1 MRAAKHVLLALTI
14 AVLASAFAAGTAS
27 ADPPVLTNGEPT
39 AITTSSITFNGTINT
54 GGILAIPRVYYFP
67 AVATTNCS
75 FPDGGEAAG
84 AAYVSE
90 GGLHQTTNTDAI
102 QVTVGGLAIGSTY
115 CWRWS
120 AVNYPGQTSVTPWS
134 SATTLNGPNAPGVH
148 FTGAGGTAH
157 SITMSGEVDTHGLDW
172 SHRFDYFPIGTTT
185 NCNFPSQADLANVQR
200 TPTVNSTDHAPVV
213 PVSGTASSLP
223 AETDYCARLVATNAD
238 GTNASLY
245 WFANTTSDPPTLTDV
260 AFDNGSTSISYSAN
274 FTANT
279 NLYMGY
285 IEAQYFKKTAA
296 ACADFT
302 GAVTTIPYYNE
313 DYNGWSGTTPQAI
326 ASSVTGLSTDT
337 SYCIRLVGVGP
348 MASDPSDWSIVTTV
362 QPRPITIENV
372 KLGAS
377 TTAND
382 ADITFDLDDRGAA
395 DDMGEPSMYS
405 VYVFDVGAG
414 RCTDSDYFGGA
425 QLLDLNNVN
434 FSGTE
439 GVIIPLDDLTLGKPY
454 CVTIVAESAWGSDYD
469 AGGHFET
476 WFGQSPSIGSSSS
489 TVSDFTNVTTSG
501 NVSAGYLATDYD
513 AEYFVKQVGVECT
526 DDTESQRYTENGGTA
541 TTGLSSAQVLSVAT
555 NGLPSAT
562 ALCFRLIVSNYWG
575 EDESPFEEVTT
586 GTMPVNPSISNIQF
600 GAAPNGEGAKISA
613 SVDDNGAAGDT
624 GETNTYELQ
633 IYGVSEANCN
643 SAGVAGQTANYV
655 SSQTFSGSDSL
666 SNNVPGLGP
675 GSTYCA
681 AITVDSAW
689 DGKSASGYL
698 SFVMAAPPGF
708 GTSAPVVGAN
718 SVQVAGTLSPT
729 WIDTNYK
736 LEWITYDETLGCE
749 SGTPQSLGSATTTG
763 AATASAT
770 QISISVL
777 ALSPE
782 TTICT
787 RFAAD
792 NAFGAA
798 ITDWVQST
806 TLEVTPPSIPTGLT
820 ANAVTQTS
828 ATLSWTPSTDNI
840 GVTGYTI
847 SSGANVVGTST
858 GPFFAVTLTC
868 GVAKSFTVIAHDAQ
882 NNSSPPSDSLTVTG
896 AACPVVIPPA
906 QPPAD
911 TTPPAQQCFKPYSKT
926 LKGKN
931 GKKKFTIK
939 ITGTPSADGQSATVK
954 LKITGGVVAGIVVA
968 KKKLGKKAV
977 VTSPTGVSV
986 SYKVGKKTK
995 TLKLGLSTS
1004 QTGC

>member
-1 MRAAKHVLLALTI
+1 MRAAKHLLLALTI
-14 AVLASAFAAGTAS
+14 AVFASAFAAGTAS
-27 ADPPVLTNGEPT
+27 AAPPVLTNGEPS

-54 GGILAIPRVYYFP
+54 GGILSIPRVYYFP

-84 AAYVSE
+84 AAYESE

-102 QVTVGGLAIGSTY
+102 EVTVGGLATGTTY

-120 AVNYPGQTSVTPWS
+120 AVNYPGETSVTAWS

-148 FTGAGGTAH
+148 FSASGGTAH
-157 SITMSGEVDTHGLDW
+157 SITMSGEVDTRGLDW

-200 TPTVNSTDHAPVV
+200 TPTVNSTVHDPVV

-245 WFANTTSDPPTLTDV
+245 WFANTTSDPPVLTDV
-260 AFDNGSTSISYSAN
+260 TFDNGSTSINYIAN

-279 NLYMGY
+279 NLYIGY
-285 IEAQYFKKTAA
+285 VQAEYFKKTAA

-313 DYNGWSGTTPQAI
+313 DFNGWTGTTPQAI

-348 MASDPSDWSIVTTV
+348 NALDPSDWSIVTTV

-395 DDMGEPSMYS
+395 DDMGDPSAYS

-414 RCTDSDYFGGA
+414 RCTDADYFGGD
-425 QLLDLNNVN
+425 QLLDLNNVE
-434 FSGTE
+434 FSGTQ
-439 GVIIPLDDLTLGKPY
+439 GVRIPLDGLTLGKPY
-454 CVTIVAESAWGSDYD
+454 CVTIVADSAWGSDYD

-476 WFGQSPSIGSSSS
+476 WFGQAPSIGASSS
-489 TVSDFTNVTTSG
+489 TVSDFTNVSTSG
-501 NVSAGYLATDYD
+501 SVSAGYLATQYN
-513 AEYFVKQVGVECT
+513 AEYFVKQVGVACA
-526 DDTESQRYTENGGTA
+526 DDTESQRYTQNGGTA
-541 TTGLSSAQVLSVAT
+541 TTGLSSAHILSVST

-575 EDESPFEEVTT
+575 EDEAPLQEVTT
-586 GTMPVNPSISNIQF
+586 GTMPVDPTISNIQF
-600 GAAPNGEGAKISA
+600 GAAPNGAGAKITA
-613 SVDDNGAAGDT
+613 DVDDNGAAGDT
-624 GETNTYELQ
+624 GESNSYALQ
-633 IYGVSEANCN
+633 VFGVSEANCN
-643 SAGVAGQTANYV
+643 SAGVAGQTALYDE
-655 SSQTFSGSDSL
+655 SQTFGGSDSL
-666 SNNVPGLGP
+666 SDTVPGLTP

-681 AITVDSAW
+681 AITVNSAW
-689 DGKSASGYL
+689 DGKLSSGYL
-698 SFVMAAPPGF
+698 SFVMAAPPGL

-729 WIDTNYK
+729 WIDTEYE
-736 LEWITYDETLGCE
+736 LQWTTYDDTLGCE
-749 SGTPQSLGSATTTG
+749 SGSPQSLGTATTTG
-763 AATASAT
+763 SATASAT
-770 QISISVL
+770 PISITVL
-777 ALSPE
+777 ALDPE
-782 TTICT
+782 QTMCT
-787 RFAAD
+787 RLAAD

-806 TLEVTPPSIPTGLT
+806 TLEVTPPSIPEGLV
-820 ANAVTQTS
+820 ASAVTQTS
-828 ATLSWTPSTDNI
+828 ATISWTASTDNV

-847 SSGANVVGTST
+847 SAGGNVLGTST
-858 GPFFAVTLTC
+858 GTSFDVTLTC
-868 GVAKSFTVIAHDAQ
+868 GVAKSFTVTAHDAQ
-882 NNSSPPSDSLTVTG
+882 NNISDPSASLTVTG
-896 AACPVVIPPA
+896 AACPVVNPPVQ
-906 QPPAD
+906 QPAK
-911 TTPPAQQCFKPYSKT
+911 QCFKPYSKT

-954 LKITGGVVAGIVVA
+954 LKITGGVVAAIVVA
-968 KKKLGKKAV
+968 KKKKGKKVV
-977 VTSPTGVSV
+977 VTSPTGVSL
-986 SYKVGKKTK
+986 SYKIGKKTK
-995 TLKLGLSTS
+995 SLKLGLATS
-1004 QTGC
+1004 VTGC